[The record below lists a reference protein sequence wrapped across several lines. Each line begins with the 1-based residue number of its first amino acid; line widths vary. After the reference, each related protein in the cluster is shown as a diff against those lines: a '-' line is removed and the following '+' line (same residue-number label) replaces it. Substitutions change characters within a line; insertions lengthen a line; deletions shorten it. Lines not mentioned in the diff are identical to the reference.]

1 MNTYTNNIINYAF
14 RVTPLT
20 EEEKLY
26 VINNYSSGNAADL
39 KETLTTKK
47 VRPVVGKM
55 MVGLGVDVDHWQ
67 KEYDLFLNRNM
78 AVIEEI
84 DHVFGE
90 LQKNGVAKIF
100 AYENFGALLSS
111 GTDIALYSSGDVD
124 LYADVEQK
132 DKIVEIMGT
141 LGYKPTLD
149 IYHERSI
156 MTEFLKEG
164 GVIRVNIDWIILR
177 RMMFPINVSLD
188 GVLDW
193 GSLRHYGNTNIQLPS
208 KEALLYLCLLRI
220 AVHGFSR
227 SPDVRLYIDIQN
239 CVCANPD
246 WEQVIKWAKWDN
258 VLTKVVAVAYIA
270 HHLNGVAVPDSVLQM
285 AEGDKYAKL
294 IIAKCYDSQNRTL
307 KYDPAGMDLFRVE
320 AASDN
325 RTLTGEILA
334 MFFPPKKWLEA
345 FYQKDGDA
353 CHKKYFNYYKRMI
366 GK

>member
-55 MVGLGVDVDHWQ
+55 MVGLGVDVDYWQ
-67 KEYDLFLNRNM
+67 KEYDFFLNRNK

-84 DHVFGE
+84 DYIFGE
-90 LQKNGVAKIF
+90 LRKKGVTNII

-111 GTDIALYSSGDVD
+111 GTDTALYSSGDVD
-124 LYADVEQK
+124 LFADVSQK
-132 DKIVEIMGT
+132 ETIVKVMKS

-149 IYHERSI
+149 FHHERNI
-156 MTEFLKEG
+156 MTEFLKENG
-164 GVIRVNIDWIILR
+164 IIRVNIDWIILR

-193 GSLRHYGNTNIQLPS
+193 GSLRHYSNTNIQLPS

-239 CVCANPD
+239 CACVNPD
-246 WEQVIKWAKWDN
+246 WEQVIKWAKRDN
-258 VLTKVVAVAYIA
+258 VLTKVVAVAYIS
-270 HHLNGVAVPDSVLQM
+270 HQLNGVAVPDDVLRI
-285 AEGDKYAKL
+285 AEQDKYAQL
-294 IIAKCYDSQNRTL
+294 IIAKCYDFENRTL
-307 KYDPAGMDLFRVE
+307 RYDPSGMELLRVE
-320 AASDN
+320 AASDS
-325 RTLTGEILA
+325 RSLAGEILA
-334 MFFPPKKWLEA
+334 MFFPPKKWLAA

-353 CHKKYFNYYKRMI
+353 CYKKYVNYYKRMI

>member
-1 MNTYTNNIINYAF
+1 MNTYTNKIINYAF

-20 EEEKLY
+20 EEEKIY

-90 LQKNGVAKIF
+90 LQKNGVAKMF

-239 CVCANPD
+239 CACVNPD
-246 WEQVIKWAKWDN
+246 WEQVIKWAKRDN
-258 VLTKVVAVAYIA
+258 VLTKVVAVAYIS
-270 HHLNGVAVPDSVLQM
+270 HQLNGVAVPDDVLRI
-285 AEGDKYAKL
+285 AEQDKYAQL
-294 IIAKCYDSQNRTL
+294 IIAKCYDFENRTL
-307 KYDPAGMDLFRVE
+307 RYDPSGMELLRVE
-320 AASDN
+320 AASDS
-325 RTLTGEILA
+325 RSLAGEILA
-334 MFFPPKKWLEA
+334 MFFPPKKWLAA

-353 CHKKYFNYYKRMI
+353 CYKKYVNYYKRMI

>member
-26 VINNYSSGNAADL
+26 VINNYSLENAANL

-55 MVGLGVDVDHWQ
+55 MLGLGVDVEYWE
-67 KEYDLFLNRNM
+67 KEYNFFLNRNK

-84 DHVFGE
+84 DRVFGE
-90 LQKNGVAKIF
+90 LQKNGVSKIF

-111 GTDIALYSSGDVD
+111 GTDVALYTSGDVD
-124 LYADVEQK
+124 LYADIDQK

-141 LGYKPTLD
+141 LGYKPTQD
-149 IYHERSI
+149 IYHERNI

-164 GVIRVNIDWIILR
+164 GVIRVNVDWIIIR

-193 GSLRHYGNTNIQLPS
+193 NILRLYGDTNIQIPS

-239 CVCANPD
+239 CACVNPD
-246 WEQVIKWAKWDN
+246 WDQMIKWAKRDN
-258 VLTKVVAVAYIA
+258 MLTKVVAVAYIA
-270 HHLNGVAVPDSVLQM
+270 HHLNGVTVPESVLRM
-285 AEGDKYAKL
+285 AEEDRFAQ
-294 IIAKCYDSQNRTL
+294 IIIEKCYDSKNRTL
-307 KYDPAGMDLFRVE
+307 RYDPAGMELFRVE

-325 RTLTGEILA
+325 RSLAGEIFA
-334 MFFPPKKWLEA
+334 MLFPPKKWLEA

-353 CHKKYFNYYKRMI
+353 CYKKYVNYYKRMI